1 MDDDPF
7 RDGLLEVLRIGGII
21 DSFCESRVGYALP
34 IVKVLNFK
42 YVVFVETLLALYT
55 TLLYSKQEQK
65 YNTYNH

>member
-21 DSFCESRVGYALP
+21 DSFASLGSVTHCQ
-34 IVKVLNFK
+34 
-42 YVVFVETLLALYT
+42 LLKCSILSMLFLLKLSWLC
-55 TLLYSKQEQK
+55 TLLYSTSKQEQK